1 MSKFRLNTESKAWIA
16 YDAGNSAF
24 ATTVVAAFFP
34 IFYKEFWTTGVDNLT
49 ATSYYSWTLTF
60 SNLALLFSAP
70 IIGSIT
76 DLSRTTKKLFTFFV
90 LISIVFVALLSVL
103 DLGDWFTA
111 LLFFGIANYCFSAG
125 NILYDKMLVQIAP
138 QSQLTRISSLGFA
151 YGYLGGGVLFLIN
164 AFMTLS
170 PETFG
175 LADASEAIQWSFVM
189 VSVWWG
195 MFLIPLLIHY
205 KDRGVALYEKS
216 LVKESTI
223 KVFVTLRNISEHKNA
238 FLFLLAFFL
247 YIDGVH
253 TVMALASTF
262 ALNLGLASSSVIVG
276 LILVQFVAF
285 PATLIWSRI
294 SSRYGD
300 RSVIN
305 ICIVAYIGIIFYST
319 TLPSAEDKAMAFYI
333 LAAGVGSVQGGIQA
347 CSRSLF
353 GKLVPEEKS
362 GEFFGFFNTFGKA
375 GAFIGPA
382 LVAIFITVFD
392 SITIALTPIIL
403 LFITGGMIMLKVKEP
418 NETIK

>member
-34 IFYKEFWTTGVDNLT
+34 IFYKEFWSTGVDNLT
-49 ATSYYSWTLTF
+49 AASYYSWTLTL

-319 TLPSAEDKAMAFYI
+319 TLSSATEFYI

>member
-1 MSKFRLNTESKAWIA
+1 MNKFKLNKESKAWIA

-24 ATTVVAAFFP
+24 ATTIVAAFFP
-34 IFYKEFWTTGVDNLT
+34 IFYKEFWSAGVDNLV
-49 ATSYYSWTLTF
+49 AASYYSWTLTI

-76 DLSRTTKKLFTFFV
+76 DLSRTTKRLFASFT
-90 LISIVFVALLSVL
+90 LISIVFVALLFIL
-103 DLGDWFTA
+103 ELGAWFQA
-111 LLFFGIANYCFSAG
+111 LIFFGIANYCFSAG

-151 YGYLGGGVLFLIN
+151 YGYLGGGFLFLIN
-164 AFMTLS
+164 AVMTLS
-170 PETFG
+170 PESFG
-175 LADASEAIQWSFVM
+175 LSDASEAIRWSFIM
-189 VSVWWG
+189 VSIWWSL
-195 MFLIPLLIHY
+195 FLIPLLLY
-205 KDRGVALYEKS
+205 FKDRGNALYQES
-216 LVKESTI
+216 LITESTV
-223 KVFVTLRNISEHKNA
+223 KVFTTLKNISKHKNA

-262 ALNLGLASSSVIVG
+262 ALNLGLESSAVIVG

-285 PATLIWSRI
+285 PATLVWSRI
-294 SSRYGD
+294 AASRGD
-300 RSVIN
+300 RFVIN
-305 ICIVAYIGIIFYST
+305 IRIFVYIAIVVYST
-319 TLPSAEDKAMAFYI
+319 TLSSATEFYI

-353 GKLVPEEKS
+353 GKLVPEDKS

-382 LVAIFITVFD
+382 LVAIFISVFE
-392 SITIALTPIIL
+392 SITIALTPILL
-403 LFITGGMIMLKVKEP
+403 LFVLGFFIMLKVKEP
-418 NETIK
+418 NETT

>member
-34 IFYKEFWTTGVDNLT
+34 IFYKEFWSTGVDNLT
-49 ATSYYSWTLTF
+49 AASYYSWTLTF

-189 VSVWWG
+189 VSAWWG

-205 KDRGVALYEKS
+205 KDRGVALYKKS

-319 TLPSAEDKAMAFYI
+319 TLSSATEFYI

>member
-1 MSKFRLNTESKAWIA
+1 MTKIKLNTESKAWIA

-24 ATTVVAAFFP
+24 ATTIVAAFFP
-34 IFYKEFWTTGVDNLT
+34 IFYTEFWSSGVDSLV
-49 ATSYYSWTLTF
+49 ATSYYTWTLTI
-60 SNLALLFSAP
+60 SNLVLLFTAP

-76 DLSRTTKKLFTFFV
+76 DLSRTTKKLFTLFT
-90 LISIVFVALLSVL
+90 LISIIFVALLFTL
-103 DLGDWFTA
+103 ELGAWFQA
-111 LLFFGIANYCFSAG
+111 LIFFGIANYCFSAG

-151 YGYLGGGVLFLIN
+151 FGYLGGGMLFLVN
-164 AFMTLS
+164 AIMTLY
-170 PETFG
+170 PESFG
-175 LADASEAIQWSFVM
+175 LADASEAIRWSFIM
-189 VSVWWG
+189 VSIWWSL
-195 MFLIPLLIHY
+195 FLIPIAIHY
-205 KDRGVALYEKS
+205 KDRGTALYEKS
-216 LVKESTI
+216 LIKESTF

-253 TVMALASTF
+253 TVMYLASTF
-262 ALNLGLASSSVIVG
+262 AINIGLESSAVITG

-285 PATLIWSRI
+285 PATLIWSKI
-294 SSRYGD
+294 SAKYGD

-305 ICIVAYIGIIFYST
+305 ICIIVYIAIVVYST
-319 TLPSAEDKAMAFYI
+319 TLSSAAEFYI

-353 GKLVPEEKS
+353 GKLVPEEKA

-382 LVAIFITVFD
+382 LVGMFIFIFD

-403 LFITGGMIMLKVKEP
+403 LFVAGGLIMLKVKEP
-418 NETIK
+418 NEIT

>member
-1 MSKFRLNTESKAWIA
+1 MNKFKLNKESKAWIA

-24 ATTVVAAFFP
+24 ATTIVAAFFP
-34 IFYKEFWTTGVDNLT
+34 IFYKEFWSAGVDDLV
-49 ATSYYSWTLTF
+49 AASYYSWTLTI

-76 DLSRTTKKLFTFFV
+76 DLSRTTKRLFASFT
-90 LISIVFVALLSVL
+90 LISIIFVALLFIL
-103 DLGDWFTA
+103 ELGAWFQA
-111 LLFFGIANYCFSAG
+111 LIFFGIANYCFSAG

-151 YGYLGGGVLFLIN
+151 YGYLGGGLLFLIN
-164 AFMTLS
+164 AVMTLS
-170 PETFG
+170 PESFG
-175 LADASEAIQWSFVM
+175 LSDASEAIRWSFIM
-189 VSVWWG
+189 VSIWWSL
-195 MFLIPLLIHY
+195 FLIPLLIY
-205 KDRGVALYEKS
+205 FKDRGNALYQKS
-216 LVKESTI
+216 LITESTA
-223 KVFVTLRNISEHKNA
+223 KVFTTLINISKHKNA

-262 ALNLGLASSSVIVG
+262 ALNLGLESSAVIVG

-285 PATLIWSRI
+285 PATLAWSRI
-294 SSRYGD
+294 AASRGD
-300 RSVIN
+300 RFVIN
-305 ICIVAYIGIIFYST
+305 ICIFVYIAIVVYST
-319 TLPSAEDKAMAFYI
+319 TLSSATEFYI

-353 GKLVPEEKS
+353 GKLVPEDKS

-382 LVAIFITVFD
+382 LVAIFISVFE
-392 SITIALTPIIL
+392 SITIALTPILL
-403 LFITGGMIMLKVKEP
+403 LFVLGFFIMLKVKEP
-418 NETIK
+418 DETS

>member
-1 MSKFRLNTESKAWIA
+1 MNKFKLNKESKAWIA

-24 ATTVVAAFFP
+24 ATTIVAAFFP
-34 IFYKEFWTTGVDNLT
+34 IFYKEFWSAGVDDLV
-49 ATSYYSWTLTF
+49 AASYYSWTLTI

-76 DLSRTTKKLFTFFV
+76 DLSRTTKRLFASFT
-90 LISIVFVALLSVL
+90 LISIIFVALLFIL
-103 DLGDWFTA
+103 ELGAWFQA
-111 LLFFGIANYCFSAG
+111 LIFFGIANYCFSAG

-151 YGYLGGGVLFLIN
+151 YGYLGGGLLFLIN
-164 AFMTLS
+164 AVMTLY
-170 PETFG
+170 PESFG
-175 LADASEAIQWSFVM
+175 LSDASEAIRWSFIM
-189 VSVWWG
+189 VSIWWSL
-195 MFLIPLLIHY
+195 FLIPLLIY
-205 KDRGVALYEKS
+205 FKDRGNALYQKS
-216 LVKESTI
+216 LITESTA
-223 KVFVTLRNISEHKNA
+223 KVFTTLINISKHKNA

-262 ALNLGLASSSVIVG
+262 ALNLGLESSAVIVG

-285 PATLIWSRI
+285 PATLVWARIAASR
-294 SSRYGD
+294 GD
-300 RSVIN
+300 RFVIN
-305 ICIVAYIGIIFYST
+305 ICIFVYIAIVVYST
-319 TLPSAEDKAMAFYI
+319 TLSSATEFYI

-353 GKLVPEEKS
+353 GKLVPEDKS

-382 LVAIFITVFD
+382 LVAIFISVFE
-392 SITIALTPIIL
+392 SITIALTPILL
-403 LFITGGMIMLKVKEP
+403 LFVLGFFIMLKVKEP
-418 NETIK
+418 DETS

>member
-1 MSKFRLNTESKAWIA
+1 MNKFKLNKESKAWIA

-24 ATTVVAAFFP
+24 ATTIVAAFFP
-34 IFYKEFWTTGVDNLT
+34 IFYKEFWSAGVDNLV
-49 ATSYYSWTLTF
+49 AASYYSWTLTI

-76 DLSRTTKKLFTFFV
+76 DLSRTTKRLFASFT
-90 LISIVFVALLSVL
+90 LISIVFVALLFIL
-103 DLGDWFTA
+103 ELGAWFQA
-111 LLFFGIANYCFSAG
+111 LIFFGIANYCFSAG

-151 YGYLGGGVLFLIN
+151 YGYLGGGFLFLIN
-164 AFMTLS
+164 AVMTLS
-170 PETFG
+170 PESFG
-175 LADASEAIQWSFVM
+175 LSDASEAIRWSFIM
-189 VSVWWG
+189 VSIWWSL
-195 MFLIPLLIHY
+195 FLIPLLLY
-205 KDRGVALYEKS
+205 FKDRGNALYQES
-216 LVKESTI
+216 LITESTA
-223 KVFVTLRNISEHKNA
+223 KVFTTLKNISKHKNA

-262 ALNLGLASSSVIVG
+262 ALNLGLESSAVIVG

-285 PATLIWSRI
+285 PATLVWSRI
-294 SSRYGD
+294 AASRGD
-300 RSVIN
+300 RFVIN
-305 ICIVAYIGIIFYST
+305 ICIFVYIAIVVYST
-319 TLPSAEDKAMAFYI
+319 TLSSATEFYI

-353 GKLVPEEKS
+353 GKLVPEDKS

-382 LVAIFITVFD
+382 LVAIFISVFE
-392 SITIALTPIIL
+392 SITIALTPILL
-403 LFITGGMIMLKVKEP
+403 LFVLGFFIMLKVKEP
-418 NETIK
+418 NETT

>member
-34 IFYKEFWTTGVDNLT
+34 IFYKEFWSTGVDNLT
-49 ATSYYSWTLTF
+49 AASYYSWTLTL

-195 MFLIPLLIHY
+195 IFLIPLLIHY
-205 KDRGVALYEKS
+205 KDRGVALYKKS

-319 TLPSAEDKAMAFYI
+319 TLSSATEFYI

>member
-175 LADASEAIQWSFVM
+175 LADSSEAIQWSFIM

>member
-34 IFYKEFWTTGVDNLT
+34 IFYKEFWSTGVDNLT
-49 ATSYYSWTLTF
+49 AASYYSWTLTL

-205 KDRGVALYEKS
+205 KDRGVALYKKS

-319 TLPSAEDKAMAFYI
+319 TLSSATEFYI

>member
-34 IFYKEFWTTGVDNLT
+34 IFYKEFWSTGVDNLT
-49 ATSYYSWTLTF
+49 AASYYSWTLTF

-175 LADASEAIQWSFVM
+175 LADSSEAIQWSFIM

-319 TLPSAEDKAMAFYI
+319 TLSSATEFYI

>member
-1 MSKFRLNTESKAWIA
+1 MNKFKLNKESKAWIA

-24 ATTVVAAFFP
+24 ATTIVAAFFP
-34 IFYKEFWTTGVDNLT
+34 IFYKEFWSAGVDDLV
-49 ATSYYSWTLTF
+49 AASYYSWTLTI

-76 DLSRTTKKLFTFFV
+76 DLSRTTKRLFASFT
-90 LISIVFVALLSVL
+90 LISIVFVALLFIL
-103 DLGDWFTA
+103 ELGAWFQA
-111 LLFFGIANYCFSAG
+111 LIFFGIANYCFSAG

-151 YGYLGGGVLFLIN
+151 YGYLGGGLLFLIN
-164 AFMTLS
+164 AVMTLS
-170 PETFG
+170 PESFG
-175 LADASEAIQWSFVM
+175 LSDASEAIRWSFIM
-189 VSVWWG
+189 VSIWWSL
-195 MFLIPLLIHY
+195 FLIPLLIY
-205 KDRGVALYEKS
+205 FKDRGNALYQKS
-216 LVKESTI
+216 LITESTA
-223 KVFVTLRNISEHKNA
+223 KVFTTLINISKHKNA

-262 ALNLGLASSSVIVG
+262 ALNLGLESSAVIVG

-285 PATLIWSRI
+285 PATLAWSRI
-294 SSRYGD
+294 AASRGD
-300 RSVIN
+300 RFVIN
-305 ICIVAYIGIIFYST
+305 ICIFVYIAIVVYST
-319 TLPSAEDKAMAFYI
+319 TLSSATEFYI

-353 GKLVPEEKS
+353 GKLVPEDKS

-382 LVAIFITVFD
+382 LVAIFISVFE
-392 SITIALTPIIL
+392 SITIALTPILL
-403 LFITGGMIMLKVKEP
+403 LFVLGFFIMLKVKEP
-418 NETIK
+418 DETS

>member
-34 IFYKEFWTTGVDNLT
+34 IFYKEFWSTGVDNLT
-49 ATSYYSWTLTF
+49 AASYYSWTLTL

-205 KDRGVALYEKS
+205 KDRGVALYKKS

-238 FLFLLAFFL
+238 FLFLLAFSL

-319 TLPSAEDKAMAFYI
+319 TLSSATEFYI

-382 LVAIFITVFD
+382 LVAIFITMFD

>member
-34 IFYKEFWTTGVDNLT
+34 IFYKEFWSAGVDNLT
-49 ATSYYSWTLTF
+49 AASYYSWTLTF

-138 QSQLTRISSLGFA
+138 QSQLTRISSLCFA

-238 FLFLLAFFL
+238 FLCL
-247 YIDGVH
+247 
-253 TVMALASTF
+253 
-262 ALNLGLASSSVIVG
+262 
-276 LILVQFVAF
+276 
-285 PATLIWSRI
+285 
-294 SSRYGD
+294 
-300 RSVIN
+300 
-305 ICIVAYIGIIFYST
+305 
-319 TLPSAEDKAMAFYI
+319 
-333 LAAGVGSVQGGIQA
+333 
-347 CSRSLF
+347 
-353 GKLVPEEKS
+353 
-362 GEFFGFFNTFGKA
+362 
-375 GAFIGPA
+375 
-382 LVAIFITVFD
+382 
-392 SITIALTPIIL
+392 
-403 LFITGGMIMLKVKEP
+403 
-418 NETIK
+418 

>member
-164 AFMTLS
+164 A
-170 PETFG
+170 
-175 LADASEAIQWSFVM
+175 
-189 VSVWWG
+189 
-195 MFLIPLLIHY
+195 LI
-205 KDRGVALYEKS
+205 
-216 LVKESTI
+216 
-223 KVFVTLRNISEHKNA
+223 VF
-238 FLFLLAFFL
+238 
-247 YIDGVH
+247 
-253 TVMALASTF
+253 
-262 ALNLGLASSSVIVG
+262 
-276 LILVQFVAF
+276 
-285 PATLIWSRI
+285 
-294 SSRYGD
+294 
-300 RSVIN
+300 
-305 ICIVAYIGIIFYST
+305 
-319 TLPSAEDKAMAFYI
+319 
-333 LAAGVGSVQGGIQA
+333 
-347 CSRSLF
+347 
-353 GKLVPEEKS
+353 
-362 GEFFGFFNTFGKA
+362 
-375 GAFIGPA
+375 
-382 LVAIFITVFD
+382 
-392 SITIALTPIIL
+392 
-403 LFITGGMIMLKVKEP
+403 
-418 NETIK
+418 

>member
-34 IFYKEFWTTGVDNLT
+34 IFYKEFWSTGVDNLT
-49 ATSYYSWTLTF
+49 AASYYSWTLTF

-294 SSRYGD
+294 SSCYGD

-319 TLPSAEDKAMAFYI
+319 TLSSATEFYI